1 MNLLQGRG
9 VNAGLGLRAFLVV
22 SLEKLANLMQLHEAS
37 LLVLVVSHL
46 DQLLREALAVEALKG
61 PTRLIM
67 I

>member
-9 VNAGLGLRAFLVV
+9 VNAGLGPRAFRAVY
-22 SLEKLANLMQLHEAS
+22 LEELADLMQLHEAS

-67 I
+67 L